1 MLEIKV
7 VNSSKTSIKKMGIGF
22 IISLIS
28 IISVITISYTVPMI
42 AMNTGTQIVA
52 QAASPKDAFNK
63 LQNSNGGVLG
73 TDVSNKITNL
83 GADVQ
88 GLVLS
93 VVMSILT
100 VTTLWT
106 STKFTSA
113 GDNPTAKANLKNA
126 LIFQVGGL
134 GFLASYSGLLLFGL
148 NNLNLFG

>member
-1 MLEIKV
+1 MELKI
-7 VNSSKTSIKKMGIGF
+7 VNSNKSNIKKTIVGF
-22 IISLIS
+22 TISLIS
-28 IISVITISYTVPMI
+28 VISVLTISYTVPMI
-42 AMNTGTQIVA
+42 ATNTGTQIVA
-52 QAASPKDAFNK
+52 HAASPKDAFNK
-63 LQNSNGGVLG
+63 LQNSKGGVLG
-73 TDVSNKITNL
+73 TDVNNKITNL

>member
-1 MLEIKV
+1 MELKV
-7 VNSSKTSIKKMGIGF
+7 TNSNKSNIQKTIIGF
-22 IISLIS
+22 MISLIS
-28 IISVITISYTVPMI
+28 VISVLTISYTVPMI
-42 AMNTGTQIVA
+42 AKNTGTQIVA
-52 QAASPKDAFNK
+52 HAESPKDAFNK
-63 LQNSNGGVLG
+63 LQNSKGGVLG
-73 TDVSNKITNL
+73 SDVNNKITNL
-83 GADVQ
+83 GADIQ

-100 VTTLWT
+100 ITTLWT

-126 LIFQVGGL
+126 LIFQIGGL